1 MWPKKRSSAALWLVY
16 GHVWPSEEAAD
27 YLTGQETFDHP
38 KDLSIRHLFP
48 SYWAKEGVHHGE
60 KLAERIALAAET
72 AEVGS
77 ESGHHV
83 TSHIEEYHH
92 PVYVTKA
99 FHRSLDS
106 QLVVSAVPALILTV
120 LTFPLTLTLLF
131 FIVKQLVNIQAVF
144 NQNLVNQMGSSE
156 GHGRLSLNSKLN
168 NAATTLDKALD
179 KYKVDE

>member
-1 MWPKKRSSAALWLVY
+1 MPFVICFYPSTLKMWPKKRSSAALWVRSLLSCALLLHVCLARQLVY

-92 PVYVTKA
+92 PGK
-99 FHRSLDS
+99 
-106 QLVVSAVPALILTV
+106 
-120 LTFPLTLTLLF
+120 
-131 FIVKQLVNIQAVF
+131 
-144 NQNLVNQMGSSE
+144 
-156 GHGRLSLNSKLN
+156 
-168 NAATTLDKALD
+168 
-179 KYKVDE
+179 